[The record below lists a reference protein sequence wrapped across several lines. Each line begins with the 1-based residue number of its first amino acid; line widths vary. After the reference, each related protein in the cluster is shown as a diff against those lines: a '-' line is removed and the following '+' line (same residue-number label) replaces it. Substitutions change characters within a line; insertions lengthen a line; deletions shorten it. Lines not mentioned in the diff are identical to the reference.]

1 MSLSRVAYRFEPKP
15 ESDRPAPFRIMI
27 PLAVAIALFMEN
39 LDSTVIATSVP
50 VIARSLGVTSLS
62 LSMAVSVYLLSLAI
76 FIPVSGWMAD
86 RFGARTVFA
95 SAIGIFTISSALCGA
110 AGSLETLVA
119 ARALQGVGGSM
130 MMPVGRLI
138 LGRSFAK
145 RDLVTAMSYV
155 TIPALIGPMIGP
167 LVGGAISTYA
177 SWRWIFYVNVPI
189 GLIGILFTLKVI
201 DNIAAPERRPLDIKG
216 FALCGIGLAGLVLG
230 IENVG
235 RGVLPEGT
243 ETGLFAISAA
253 ALFLYW
259 RHARQVA
266 APALDLTLFRIP
278 TFRAS
283 VLGGALCR
291 VGFGATPFLLPL
303 LFQLAFGRTPIESG
317 AITFTGAIGAILMKI
332 SATTVVRQFGF
343 RQLLVGNAVIVGLA
357 GMSLGL
363 FSSATPV
370 WVMVTVLT
378 LTGFLRTLQ
387 FTCMSALTYAD
398 LDPRQLSGG
407 TSIASV
413 AQQLSMSLGVAAG
426 ATLLHFATVLAG
438 TGQPSQTAF
447 AATFFLVG
455 LFPMA
460 SILVFTRLSANAGAE
475 MAGRATPPSG
485 ATGKTAAET
494 ASLEA
499 ASEHL

>member
-1 MSLSRVAYRFEPKP
+1 MSIARAEPQATSGAPRRFRV
-15 ESDRPAPFRIMI
+15 MI
-27 PLAVAIALFMEN
+27 PLVVAIALFMEN

-50 VIARSLGVTSLS
+50 VIARSLGVTSLN
-62 LSMAVSVYLLSLAI
+62 LSMAVSVYLLSLAV

-95 SAIGIFTISSALCGA
+95 SAIAIFAASSALCGA

-119 ARALQGVGGSM
+119 ARALQGVGGAM

-177 SWRWIFYVNVPI
+177 SWRWIFYINVPI
-189 GLIGILFTLKVI
+189 GLIGIVFTLRVI
-201 DNIAAPERRPLDIKG
+201 DNVVVPHIRPLDFAG

-235 RGVLPEGT
+235 RGVLPEGA
-243 ETGLFAISAA
+243 ETGLLALSAA

-259 RHARQVA
+259 RHARRVS
-266 APALDLTLFRIP
+266 APALDLALFRIP

-291 VGFGATPFLLPL
+291 IGFGATPFLLPL

-317 AITFTGAIGAILMKI
+317 AITFTGAIGAILMKV
-332 SATTVVRQFGF
+332 SATRVVRRFGF
-343 RQLLVGNAVIVGLA
+343 RRLLLGNAVIVGAA

-363 FSSATPV
+363 FTAATPV
-370 WVMVTVLT
+370 AVMIAVLT

-398 LDPRQLSGG
+398 LGPEQLSGG

-413 AQQLSMSLGVAAG
+413 AQQISMSLGVAVG
-426 ATLLHFATVLAG
+426 ATLLHFATAISG
-438 TGQPSQTAF
+438 SAAPSSAAF
-447 AATFFLVG
+447 EATFFVVG
-455 LFPMA
+455 MFPMV
-460 SILVFTRLSANAGAE
+460 SILVFARLAPDAGAE
-475 MAGRATPPSG
+475 MAGRRDGGTPRPDPASAG
-485 ATGKTAAET
+485 STAP
-494 ASLEA
+494 LDA
-499 ASEHL
+499 AGERV

>member
-1 MSLSRVAYRFEPKP
+1 MSLSRIDHRSEPVDESGEQARF
-15 ESDRPAPFRIMI
+15 RVMI

-50 VIARSLGVTSLS
+50 VIAKNLGTTSVN

-95 SAIGIFTISSALCGA
+95 SAIGIFTVSSALCGIA
-110 AGSLETLVA
+110 VSLETLVA
-119 ARALQGVGGSM
+119 ARALQGVGGAM

-167 LVGGAISTYA
+167 LIGGAISTYA
-177 SWRWIFYVNVPI
+177 SWRWIFYINVPI
-189 GLIGILFTLKVI
+189 GLIGILFTLRVI
-201 DNIAAPERRPLDIKG
+201 DNIPAPERRPLDIRG
-216 FALCGIGLAGLVLG
+216 FVLCGIGLAGLVLG

-235 RGVLPEGT
+235 RGVLPEGA
-243 ETGLFAISAA
+243 ETALFTLSAA

-259 RHARQVA
+259 RHARRVP

-291 VGFGATPFLLPL
+291 IGFGASPFLLPL

-332 SATTVVRQFGF
+332 SATAVVRQFGF
-343 RQLLVGNAVIVGLA
+343 RRLLVGNAVIVGLA

-370 WVMVTVLT
+370 WVMIAVLT

-413 AQQLSMSLGVAAG
+413 AQQLSMSIGVAVG
-426 ATLLHFATVLAG
+426 ATLLHFATVATG
-438 TGQPSQTAF
+438 TSQPSQAAF

-460 SILVFTRLSANAGAE
+460 SILVFARLAPNAGAE
-475 MAGRATPPSG
+475 MAGRAERSSRV
-485 ATGKTAAET
+485 AAEPT
-494 ASLEA
+494 ASLDTA
-499 ASEHL
+499 GEHV